1 MYATL
6 GTMSRAPLTNA
17 SYLIL
22 GLVELMGPTT
32 PYDLES
38 VVQRSGMMNFWWL
51 PHTQL
56 YNECARL
63 AGDGYLE
70 EEREEDGRRKR
81 LYQVTDAGREALSRW
96 RTEPLDEPE
105 QTRDPA
111 LLKLFFG
118 GDPSLIA
125 TAEVERHRRQL
136 DAHEQVAAKVGGRH
150 YGGRGT
156 VLAYS
161 LAYERMALD
170 FWSQVAK
177 QATEGEM
184 SEPNETYGSQL
195 FGPL

>member
-1 MYATL
+1 
-6 GTMSRAPLTNA
+6 MSRAPLTNG
-17 SYLIL
+17 SYLVM

-32 PYDLES
+32 PYDLET

-63 AGDGYLE
+63 AGDGYLN
-70 EEREEDGRRKR
+70 EEREENGRRKR
-81 LYQVTDAGREALSRW
+81 LYRVTDAGREALSRW

-118 GDPSLIA
+118 GDPALIA
-125 TAEVERHRRQL
+125 TAEIERHQRQL
-136 DAHEQVAAKVGGRH
+136 DEHEQVAAKIGDRRL
-150 YGGRGT
+150 GGRGT

-177 QATEGEM
+177 QATEGETLD
-184 SEPNETYGSQL
+184 PTETYGGQL